1 MTPWDSTPH
10 RLDSTRCSAMESA
23 TCSLQPRPVR
33 ILDMTSKASAPSTES
48 LTPSKSSFDAMA
60 GQPIISSERSSIS
73 PRRFSTA
80 GFVPS

>member
-10 RLDSTRCSAMESA
+10 RLASARCSAMASA
-23 TCSLQPRPVR
+23 TRPSHPRPVR
-33 ILDMTSKASAPSTES
+33 IPVMTSTASAPSTGS

-60 GQPIISSERSSIS
+60 GQPIISSERSSVS